1 MLSAGQDGACRTAD
15 EDEETVARFE
25 KVLRQ
30 QYVIETCD
38 EGNASRHVWNFADW
52 FIQVRPPT

>member
-1 MLSAGQDGACRTAD
+1 MTLK
-15 EDEETVARFE
+15 EHEETVNRFE
-25 KVLRQ
+25 RVLRQ